1 MSNKKDNFAKLFDY
15 FNGEDEDSEEEIEN
29 YQQNYNNM
37 IKAKETQ
44 KNKEAI
50 NNNKYI
56 GEQNQIITE
65 LYSDNEEDEDDNNDI
80 NYNREKRIIQNID
93 DENNF
98 ENLQFIS
105 FKPKNND
112 INNINNIK
120 EENKTKQN
128 DDNIKKE
135 INNLNNEDNINSNN
149 DDIYTKIIVKQISF
163 GKDNDN
169 INKNNEIKKEKIE
182 ENKQIKNQEIKN
194 EYNPEYLINS
204 KIFDELEKE
213 EKEKKE
219 ENQKTQKKKKNKIEW
234 RDKNVIIKRKINDL
248 KIYMKKNIKME
259 KEKEKENDTKK
270 KPVELI
276 LYYDAIKKRKKY
288 ENLNR
293 NTITENELNSN
304 RTKIDKISYQKSME
318 YDDKK
323 IESVIKKYTSLNKN
337 KNISL
342 INICLILQELKIFR
356 KLLENINT
364 NKLENINDINEFK
377 NRISIVIKENELRK
391 KKELN
396 FLEQIWSVLNFK
408 KNYINNDIFEGFL
421 KILFSSPGNIT
432 DTFDI
437 IKQYIKAASFEDILD
452 NNQNDKIK
460 DCVKNFFSL
469 KENSLAYKNIGV
481 CNNEKYKKIIKERE
495 KNLTFA
501 PNIERNEGYQSKL
514 NKRRKNFNCNTLYDR
529 FLKKE
534 EERQNNIKKMK
545 TEKIKKEMKEV
556 KQKPKISK
564 YKTNN
569 IYDEEIHEKLYNQ
582 GNYMRKKK
590 QEKIEEK
597 EKEEKLN
604 LEKEFKTFRLNLNSK
619 KNRRRMAKSFDNTSK
634 PKGFDEYI
642 IRNRKEILN
651 KEKLKQQIEKI
662 PCGENYEKIRKR
674 TITPFNITDLR
685 KEKFHKKKKEGE
697 YFTMKI
703 KIPNGQER
711 TLKINI
717 KNDPYK
723 IANNFCKIYSIKENG
738 KQKLIKNIINCQNV
752 YLNINKD
759 DINICDD
766 YY

>member
-1 MSNKKDNFAKLFDY
+1 MSNKKDNFTKLFDY
-15 FNGEDEDSEEEIEN
+15 FNGEEEDSEEEIEN
-29 YQQNYNNM
+29 YQQNYNTM
-37 IKAKETQ
+37 IQAKKTLENEGT
-44 KNKEAI
+44 K
-50 NNNKYI
+50 NNNNYLV
-56 GEQNQIITE
+56 EQDQIITE
-65 LYSDNEEDEDDNNDI
+65 LYSDNEEEDDDNNDVF
-80 NYNREKRIIQNID
+80 YYKEKKSVRGNG
-93 DENNF
+93 DENDFNNF
-98 ENLQFIS
+98 KFVS
-105 FKPKNND
+105 FKPNNNNISNKKKENNEEHIDDNNKIQIKINDLNNEND
-112 INNINNIK
+112 INSKDIEINNKAMTDRFSFGNVKGYNNIQNSIK
-120 EENKTKQN
+120 EEKNSEN
-128 DDNIKKE
+128 FNIKNKE
-135 INNLNNEDNINSNN
+135 TN
-149 DDIYTKIIVKQISF
+149 
-163 GKDNDN
+163 
-169 INKNNEIKKEKIE
+169 
-182 ENKQIKNQEIKN
+182 N
-194 EYNPEYLINS
+194 EYNPEYLIDS
-204 KIFDELEKE
+204 KIFDELEKGE
-213 EKEKKE
+213 DKKEKQ
-219 ENQKTQKKKKNKIEW
+219 ENKKNKIEW
-234 RDKNVIIKRKINDL
+234 KDKNVLIKRKINNL

-259 KEKEKENDTKK
+259 NTTKK
-270 KPVELI
+270 KPIELI
-276 LYYDAIKKRKKY
+276 LYDDAIKKRKKY

-304 RTKIDKISYQKSME
+304 RSKIDKISYQKSME

-323 IESVIKKYTSLNKN
+323 IESVIKKYLSKNDNNK
-337 KNISL
+337 ISL
-342 INICLILQELKIFR
+342 INICRILQELKIFR

-364 NKLENINDINEFK
+364 KKLENINDINEFK

-469 KENSLAYKNIGV
+469 KENSLAYKNIGG

-501 PNIERNEGYQSKL
+501 PNIERNEGYQSNL
-514 NKRRKNFNCNTLYDR
+514 NKRRKNFNFNTLYDR

-723 IANNFCKIYSIKENG
+723 IASNFCKIYSIKENV
-738 KQKLIKNIINCQNV
+738 KEKLIKNIINCQNV
-752 YLNINKD
+752 YLNVNKD
-759 DINICDD
+759 DINIYDD

>member
-1 MSNKKDNFAKLFDY
+1 MSNKKDNFTKLFDY
-15 FNGEDEDSEEEIEN
+15 FNGDEEDSEEEIEN
-29 YQQNYNNM
+29 YQQNYNTM
-37 IKAKETQ
+37 IQAKKTLENEGT
-44 KNKEAI
+44 K
-50 NNNKYI
+50 NNNNYLV
-56 GEQNQIITE
+56 EQDQIITE
-65 LYSDNEEDEDDNNDI
+65 LYSDNEEEDDDNNDVF
-80 NYNREKRIIQNID
+80 YYKEKKSVRGNG
-93 DENNF
+93 DENDFNNF
-98 ENLQFIS
+98 KFVS
-105 FKPKNND
+105 FKPNNNNISDKKKENNEEHIDDNNKIQIKINDLNNEND
-112 INNINNIK
+112 INSKDIEINNKAMTDRFSFGNVKGYNNIQNSIK
-120 EENKTKQN
+120 EEKNSEN
-128 DDNIKKE
+128 FNIKNKE
-135 INNLNNEDNINSNN
+135 TN
-149 DDIYTKIIVKQISF
+149 
-163 GKDNDN
+163 
-169 INKNNEIKKEKIE
+169 
-182 ENKQIKNQEIKN
+182 N
-194 EYNPEYLINS
+194 EYNPEYLIDS
-204 KIFDELEKE
+204 KIFDELEKGE
-213 EKEKKE
+213 DKKEKQ
-219 ENQKTQKKKKNKIEW
+219 ENKKNKIEW
-234 RDKNVIIKRKINDL
+234 KDKNVLIKRKINNL

-259 KEKEKENDTKK
+259 NTTKK
-270 KPVELI
+270 KPIELI
-276 LYYDAIKKRKKY
+276 LYDDAIKKRKKY

-304 RTKIDKISYQKSME
+304 RSKIDKISYQKSME

-323 IESVIKKYTSLNKN
+323 IESVIKKYLSKNDNNK
-337 KNISL
+337 ISL
-342 INICLILQELKIFR
+342 INICRILQELKIFR

-364 NKLENINDINEFK
+364 KKLENINDINEFK

-391 KKELN
+391 KKELQ
-396 FLEQIWSVLNFK
+396 FLELIWYILNFK

-421 KILFSSPGNIT
+421 KILFSSPGNIN

-437 IKQYIKAASFEDILD
+437 MKQYIKAASFEEIIDS
-452 NNQNDKIK
+452 NQNDKIK
-460 DCVKNFFSL
+460 DCIKNFFSL
-469 KENSLAYKNIGV
+469 KENSLAYKNIGG
-481 CNNEKYKKIIKERE
+481 CNNDKYKKIIKERE

-501 PNIERNEGYQSKL
+501 PNIEKNDGYKTNL
-514 NKRRKNFNCNTLYDR
+514 NKRRKNFNFNTLYDR

-545 TEKIKKEMKEV
+545 TEKMKKEMKEV
-556 KQKPKISK
+556 KQKPRISK
-564 YKTNN
+564 YISNN
-569 IYDEEIHEKLYNQ
+569 INDEEIHEKLYNQ

-590 QEKIEEK
+590 QERIEEK

-723 IANNFCKIYSIKENG
+723 IASNFCKIYSIKENV
-738 KQKLIKNIINCQNV
+738 KEKLIKNIINCQNV
-752 YLNINKD
+752 YLNVNKD
-759 DINICDD
+759 DINIYDD